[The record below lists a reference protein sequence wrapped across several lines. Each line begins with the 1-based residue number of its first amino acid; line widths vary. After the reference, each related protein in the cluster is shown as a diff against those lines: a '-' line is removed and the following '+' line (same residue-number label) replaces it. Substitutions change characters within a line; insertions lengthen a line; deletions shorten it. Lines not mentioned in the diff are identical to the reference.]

1 MLKDFSFKETAN
13 LYTNFKRKEL
23 GERLARAQ
31 RLVKNLDIPVLIIVD
46 GWESSGKGYVIKDL
60 VRELNPKSYKVSVFE
75 TPTEE
80 ENARPFLW
88 RFWEK
93 IPKKGDVAIFDR
105 SFYFKLLTDLS
116 INKEELEQG
125 IQDISLIEKELLD
138 DKAII
143 LKFFLHQKE
152 KTQQKRIDELKKD
165 PYREFMISERDEEQ
179 YQHYKDYLEHFEQVL
194 EKSDFPFSRWH
205 IISTEDKKAASE
217 QVLGMSIDLIHQG
230 IDRIMGMKN
239 GGVQHFREYSEVERP
254 LEKVD
259 LTLSLSDQEYDERK
273 DALQLEAQ
281 QLAFQLYTRRIPTIL
296 VFEGVDAAGKGGA
309 IERLTR
315 EMDPRGYEVITTSAP
330 NKLEEQY
337 HYLWRFYQNFPKRG
351 DIKIFDRSWYG
362 RVMVERVEGFASV
375 EEWDRAYEEIN
386 QMEAQLTNFG
396 TLVVK
401 FFLYIDKEEQLQRF
415 KDRENE
421 PDKVYKLTDEDWRN
435 RKKWDEYIDSM
446 NEMLVRTS
454 TSTAPWTIVAGK
466 DKKYARIQ
474 VLETFINQAK
484 KIIAEHQESN

>member
-1 MLKDFSFKETAN
+1 MLKNYDFKETDN
-13 LYTNFKRKEL
+13 LYESFKRKEL

-31 RLVKNLDIPVLIIVD
+31 RLVQNLDIPVLIIVD

-93 IPKKGDVAIFDR
+93 IPKRGDIAIFDR
-105 SFYFKLLTDLS
+105 SFYFKLLNDLT
-116 INKEELEQG
+116 IDKGELEQG
-125 IQDISLIEKELLD
+125 IKDISLIEKELLD

-143 LKFFLHQKE
+143 LKFFLHQKG

-165 PYREFMISERDEEQ
+165 PYKEFMISERDEDQ
-179 YQHYKDYLEHFEQVL
+179 YKRYDDYLEHFEHVL
-194 EKSDFPFSRWH
+194 EKSDFPFSKWH
-205 IISTEDKKAASE
+205 VVSTEDKKAASE
-217 QVLGMSIDLIHQG
+217 QILGMSIDLIYQG

-239 GGVQHFREYSEVERP
+239 GGVRHFREYADTERP

-259 LTLSLSDQEYDERK
+259 LTLNMPDKEYDKRK

-281 QLAFQLYTRRIPTIL
+281 QLAFQLYTKGIPTVV

-337 HYLWRFYQNFPKRG
+337 HYLWRFYKNFPKKG

-362 RVMVERVEGFASV
+362 RVMVERVEGFATV

-386 QMEAQLTNFG
+386 QMEAQWVNFG

-421 PDKVYKLTDEDWRN
+421 PDKVYKLTNEDWRN
-435 RKKWDEYIDSM
+435 REKWDEYIDSM
-446 NEMLVRTS
+446 NEMLARTN
-454 TSTAPWTIVAGK
+454 TPVAPWTIVAGK

-474 VLETFINQAK
+474 VLETFIAQAK
-484 KIIAEHQESN
+484 KMINEHQ

>member
-1 MLKDFSFKETAN
+1 MLKKYNFKEVNNPYAG
-13 LYTNFKRKEL
+13 FKRKDL

-31 RLVKNLDIPVLIIVD
+31 RLVQNLDIPVLIIVD

-88 RFWEK
+88 RFWEN
-93 IPKKGDVAIFDR
+93 IPKKGDIAIFDR
-105 SFYFKLLTDLS
+105 SFYFKLLNDLT
-116 INKEELEQG
+116 IDKQELEQG

-143 LKFFLHQKE
+143 LKFFLHQKG

-165 PYREFMISERDEEQ
+165 PYREFMISERDEDQ
-179 YQHYKDYLEHFEQVL
+179 YERYDDYLEHFDYVL
-194 EKSDFPFSRWH
+194 EKSDFPFSKWH
-205 IISTEDKKAASE
+205 LVSTEDKKAASE
-217 QVLGMSIDLIHQG
+217 QILGMSIDLIYQG

-239 GGVQHFREYSEVERP
+239 GGVRHFREYAATEKP
-254 LEKVD
+254 LEKID
-259 LTLSLSDQEYDERK
+259 LTLSMSDKEYDKRK
-273 DALQLEAQ
+273 DALQLEVQ
-281 QLAFQLYTRRIPTIL
+281 QLAFQLYTKGIPTVV

-337 HYLWRFYQNFPKRG
+337 HYLWRFYKNFPKKG

-362 RVMVERVEGFASV
+362 RVMVERVEGFATV

-386 QMEAQLTNFG
+386 QMEAQWVNFG
-396 TLVVK
+396 TLVLK
-401 FFLYIDKEEQLQRF
+401 FFLYIDKEEQLKRF

-421 PDKVYKLTDEDWRN
+421 PDKVYKLTNEDWRN
-435 RKKWDEYIDSM
+435 REKWDEYINAM
-446 NEMLVRTS
+446 NEMLVRTN
-454 TSTAPWTIVAGK
+454 TPEVPWTIVSGK

-474 VLETFINQAK
+474 VLETFIAQAK
-484 KIIAEHQESN
+484 KIIDEQQ